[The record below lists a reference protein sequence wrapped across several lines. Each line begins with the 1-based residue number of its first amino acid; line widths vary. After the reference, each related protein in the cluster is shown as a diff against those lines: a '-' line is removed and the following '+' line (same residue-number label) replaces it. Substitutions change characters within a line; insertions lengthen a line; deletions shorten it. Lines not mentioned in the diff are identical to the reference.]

1 MLAYNLEH
9 ICSYNAQL
17 QNPPEVIGPV
27 PEGIRIN
34 FYVTSGE
41 FTGPKIRGILR
52 PVGGDWFTIR
62 TDGIGLLDVR
72 ATIETHDNALIFIAY
87 TGVGD
92 LGEDGYHKFLKV
104 HCPPGCPCARCRV
117 SRPRIPHTNGS
128 IACSVSISV
137 RPIWNALKCAMTCTL
152 SGSLQS
158 FLLPA
163 REPGADGKP

>member
-9 ICSYNAQL
+9 ICSYGAQL
-17 QNPPEVIGPV
+17 QNPPEIIGPV

-41 FTGPKIRGILR
+41 VTGPKIRGILR

-92 LGEDGYHKFLKV
+92 LGEDVYHKFLQGAL
-104 HCPPGCPCARCRV
+104 PPRV
-117 SRPRIPHTNGS
+117 PLRVVTRFQTTHPTYQWLNRLQCLNIGE
-128 IACSVSISV
+128 ADLERFEV
-137 RPIWNALKCAMTCTL
+137 RYDVYAI
-152 SGSLQS
+152 
-158 FLLPA
+158 
-163 REPGADGKP
+163 R